1 VFAVEMEMVGPKIGD
16 LEVEDLEVGGKGVA
30 EVTDVTRDG
39 LTKDIFGTL
48 IQDNVVMMW
57 SKFFFV
63 PSAWS

>member
-1 VFAVEMEMVGPKIGD
+1 MEMVGPKIGD
-16 LEVEDLEVGGKGVA
+16 LEVEDIEVGGKGVA
-30 EVTDVTRDG
+30 DVTDVTRDG